1 MSDSEQI
8 ATYTSAIREDGTS
21 STTPAHQM
29 REQLELPLYQVAP
42 QAMIGLTPER
52 LGTFQDSLRAPI
64 HRWFKYPA
72 GYSYKLV
79 EALIEDYSLGAG
91 SWLLDPFVGSGTT
104 SVVAKQRGV
113 NSVGIEAHPF
123 VHWAA
128 KVKCFWEYDMGQL
141 HQSIHRLLTHLHRPP
156 DFPGNESL
164 SEFPK
169 LIHKCYSDRNLWSLK
184 FIRDSIEEYSPTAE
198 IGDFFRLALT
208 DTLRAASKAG
218 TGWPYIAPSKYH
230 EKNERPALEVFSQTV
245 QRMYRDLVTV
255 LAERRIADVQTRLLL
270 MDTRQPYPIEPESV
284 DLAVTS
290 PPYLNNYDYAD
301 RTRLEMYFFGW
312 AKSWR
317 DITEKVRDKLII
329 AATTQVRRTEFQE
342 NPISPSIR
350 GLEPML
356 YEELADKV
364 GQLAAIRLHKGGKKN
379 YDLMVAGYFN
389 DMLLMIQ
396 QVYRVLKPHA
406 TFVMVLGD
414 SAPYGVYIPTEEYLG
429 RLALAVGFR
438 DYSVQNL
445 RERGGKWG
453 HNPQRHKVMLKEG
466 LLLVQ
471 K

>member
-1 MSDSEQI
+1 MSDNEQI
-8 ATYTSAIREDGTS
+8 VAHASARDGDGAP
-21 STTPAHQM
+21 PAAGHQV

-42 QAMIGLTPER
+42 PAMFGLTPER

-72 GYSYKLV
+72 GYSYRLV
-79 EALIEDYSLGAG
+79 EALIENYGLDARA
-91 SWLLDPFVGSGTT
+91 WLLDPFVGSGTT

-123 VHWAA
+123 VHWVA
-128 KVKCFWEYDMGQL
+128 KVKCFWEYDMEQL
-141 HQSIHRLLTHLHRPP
+141 HRGIQRLLTHLHRMPYTP
-156 DFPGNESL
+156 EEGGLN
-164 SEFPK
+164 EFPP
-169 LIHKCYSDRNLWSLK
+169 LVRKCYSEKNLWVLK
-184 FIRDSIEEYSPTAE
+184 TIRDSIEEHSPTPE
-198 IGDFFRLALT
+198 IADFFRLALT
-208 DTLRAASKAG
+208 DTLRTASKAG

-230 EKNERPALEVFSQTV
+230 EKAERPALEVFSQTV
-245 QRMYRDLVTV
+245 QGMYRDLVTV
-255 LAERRIADVQTRLLL
+255 LAKRRIADIETRLLL
-270 MDTRQPYPIEPESV
+270 MDARQSYPLEPESI

-301 RTRLEMYFFGW
+301 RTRLEMYFWGW
-312 AKSWR
+312 ARSWR

-329 AATTQVRRTEFQE
+329 AATTQIRRTEFEE
-342 NPISPSIR
+342 NPVSPAIR
-350 GLEPML
+350 TLEPML
-356 YEELADKV
+356 YRELADKV
-364 GQLAAIRLHKGGKKN
+364 SQLRERRLHKGGKKS

-389 DMLLMIQ
+389 DMLLIIQ
-396 QVYRVLKPHA
+396 QVYRVLKPQA

-438 DYSVQNL
+438 DYRVQNL

-466 LLLVQ
+466 ILWLR